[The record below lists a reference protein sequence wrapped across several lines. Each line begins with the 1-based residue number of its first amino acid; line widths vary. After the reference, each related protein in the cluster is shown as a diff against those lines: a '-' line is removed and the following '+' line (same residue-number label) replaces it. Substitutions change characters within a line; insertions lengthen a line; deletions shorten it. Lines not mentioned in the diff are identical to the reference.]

1 VRAVLLAALFP
12 AAALAWPVD
21 GFIDADAGKEKL
33 VKFAA
38 LEAATIDDPQ
48 VADVE
53 VMPESGE
60 LLVVAKKKGRALVQ
74 LWAQGRS
81 AVWRLRVGEQ
91 PLDEPAPGDAAKK
104 ACPGLDVKAQELE
117 LEVKTPAC
125 RVGLLKVLEQDR
137 LLSRVIA
144 LTFDVKVLQAQ
155 VQEMQEALAAQK
167 IPIQVRYEGA
177 GLVMTGS
184 ADAQTQRR
192 AYFELFKKSAGRL
205 AVSDRIQVIPTAEG
219 AAAAAPEKGKKP

>member
-1 VRAVLLAALFP
+1 MVRAALLAALLP

-21 GFIDADAGKEKL
+21 GFIDAEPGKEKL

-48 VADVE
+48 VAEVE

-81 AVWRLRVGEQ
+81 AVWRLRVGE
-91 PLDEPAPGDAAKK
+91 PALDEPAPWAAAAR
-104 ACPGLDVKAQELE
+104 ACAGLDARATELE

-125 RVGLLKVLEQDR
+125 RAALLKVLEQDR
-137 LLSRVIA
+137 LLPRAIA
-144 LTFDVKVLQAQ
+144 LTFDVKVMQAQ
-155 VQEMQEALAAQK
+155 ISEMQSALEEKK
-167 IPIQVRYEGA
+167 IPIQLRYEGA
-177 GLVMTGS
+177 GLVLFGKAS
-184 ADAQTQRR
+184 DEQLRR

-205 AVSDRIQVIPTAEG
+205 AVSDKVELIS
-219 AAAAAPEKGKKP
+219 AAPPLKEGTPKP